1 MPSIYRCH
9 LNFGVWLMQLNC
21 QRCVVKHTS
30 TTKVQQI
37 QKKVAAILA
46 EDPFGIVFICEDEFL
61 VLF

>member
-1 MPSIYRCH
+1 
-9 LNFGVWLMQLNC
+9 MQLNC
-21 QRCVVKHTS
+21 IKCVVKHTS